1 MNLQEIFV
9 SAALGAAFAV
19 GTLADT
25 ALAQSPTIGEDIVV
39 TATRTPTL
47 KTLLGS
53 SVTVITAEELEKMQL
68 PAVADILRRTPGVN
82 IQQNGPTGTSSVAK
96 FRGLEEEQ
104 TLVLMNGVRQNDP
117 GDFRGRFNFEHLMV
131 SNIERIEIIRGPQA
145 TLYGSRANGAVINI
159 ITKKGVGEFAGKLRL
174 EGGTDSTFR
183 SDLSGGGSGLLEN
196 GMGYDYALSGSA
208 FSTEGF
214 SAANEN
220 RIPPGFDRPTENDGA
235 RNYAFGFNGGI
246 QPSPASEVRLTF
258 DHTTLFSEFDRSTRR
273 RAVDDD
279 RTKDKEVYSYS
290 LIGSQ
295 DILDGR
301 MENNLTLSGTNTS
314 VRRTSLTAS
323 DSEFDPRYSGSDA
336 WYRNIDYR
344 GTFEVADG
352 HLLGF
357 GTGYDQERY
366 ARLWRGTTANPAETL
381 DKRTSHRNYFVQT
394 QNRFLDRVSITAG
407 LSFDHFD
414 GVHPDLTDGAWT
426 YRGGVSYDLKETRT
440 VLKSSY
446 ATGFAAPS
454 LFQLFGCGYTE
465 NLRPERTRL
474 WDAGFE
480 QKAVN
485 GRVEFG
491 ATYFRNAVKNQI
503 VPNSFLCTYI
513 DSLPY
518 RYINRDQMESRGVED
533 FVNIAVYKSDDRT
546 VDFFLNHTYTLALDQ
561 DHIEIDRVPRHRVN
575 FGVDYSFLKGKANL
589 RFDGEWES
597 DHKDVYDTSGGQD
610 GLVRV
615 GEHWRFDI
623 AADYQVTERIELHA
637 RVENILDD
645 NYESAAGF
653 ASTPFGVYGG
663 LTVSF

>member
-1 MNLQEIFV
+1 MNLQDIFV
-9 SAALGAAFAV
+9 PAALGAALAV

-53 SVTVITAEELEKMQL
+53 SVTLITAEELEKMQL
-68 PAVADILRRTPGVN
+68 PAVADILRRTPGIN
-82 IQQNGPTGTSSVAK
+82 IQQNGPAGTSSVAK

-196 GMGYDYALSGSA
+196 GIGYDYALSGSA

-220 RIPPGFDRPTENDGA
+220 RVPPGVDRPTENDGA

-258 DHTTLFSEFDRSTRR
+258 DHTTLFSEFDDTRSRVVLD
-273 RAVDDD
+273 ADE
-279 RTKDKEVYSYS
+279 TKDKEVTSYS
-290 LIGSQ
+290 LAASR

-301 MENNLTLSGTNTS
+301 MENNLTLSGTSTS
-314 VRRTSLTAS
+314 VRRTSSLAFDGGS
-323 DSEFDPRYSGSDA
+323 DS

-357 GTGYDQERY
+357 GAGYDQERY
-366 ARLWRGTTANPAETL
+366 ARLSGGTTANPTETL
-381 DKRTSHRNYFVQT
+381 DRRTSHRNYFVQT
-394 QNRFLDRVSITAG
+394 QNRFLGRVSITAG

-414 GVHPDLTDGAWT
+414 DVHPDLTDGAWT

-446 ATGFAAPS
+446 ATGFAAPT
-454 LFQLFGCGYTE
+454 LFQLFRYTE
-465 NLRPERTRL
+465 TQNLGPESTRL

-480 QKAVN
+480 QKALN
-485 GRVEFG
+485 GRVAIG

-503 VPNSFLCTYI
+503 VFARSPS
-513 DSLPY
+513 
-518 RYINRDQMESRGVED
+518 RYINRDQMKSRGFENFVDASLFKVSDRRLD
-533 FVNIAVYKSDDRT
+533 FS
-546 VDFFLNHTYTLALDQ
+546 LNHTFTLAEDENQ
-561 DHIEIDRVPRHRVN
+561 EEIDRVPRHRVN
-575 FGVDYSFLKGKANL
+575 FSFDYAFLHGKANL
-589 RFDGEWES
+589 RLDGEWES
-597 DHKDVYDTSGGQD
+597 DHKDFYPSPSAVVYI
-610 GLVRV
+610 
-615 GEHWRFDI
+615 GEHWRFDV
-623 AADYQVTERIELHA
+623 AGDYQLNDRVKLHA
-637 RVENILDD
+637 RIENILDEA
-645 NYESAAGF
+645 YESAAGYGS
-653 ASTPFGVYGG
+653 APFGVYGG

>member
-1 MNLQEIFV
+1 MNLQDIFV
-9 SAALGAAFAV
+9 PAALGAALAV

-68 PAVADILRRTPGVN
+68 PAVADILRRTPGIN

-159 ITKKGVGEFAGKLRL
+159 ITKQGVGEFAGKLRL

-208 FSTEGF
+208 FTTEGF

-220 RIPPGFDRPTENDGA
+220 RVPPGFDRPTENDGA
-235 RNYAFGFNGGI
+235 RNYSFSFNGGFR
-246 QPSPASEVRLTF
+246 PTPDSEIRATF
-258 DHTTLFSEFDRSTRR
+258 GHTTLFAEFDYFDFTRGVVLD
-273 RAVDDD
+273 ADE
-279 RTKDKEVYSYS
+279 TKDKEVTSYS
-290 LIGSQ
+290 LVASR

-301 MENNLTLSGTNTS
+301 MENSLTLSGTSTS
-314 VRRTSLTAS
+314 VRRTSSLAF
-323 DSEFDPRYSGSDA
+323 DSGFDTRYSGSDA

-366 ARLWRGTTANPAETL
+366 ARLSGGTTANPTETL
-381 DKRTSHRNYFVQT
+381 DRRTSHRNYFVQT
-394 QNRFLDRVSITAG
+394 QNRFLGRVAITAG

-426 YRGGVSYDLKETRT
+426 YRGGVSYDLKETQT
-440 VLKSSY
+440 ILKSSY
-446 ATGFAAPS
+446 ATGFAAPT
-454 LFQLFGCGYTE
+454 LYQLFRYPKTQ
-465 NLRPERTRL
+465 NLGPESTRL

-480 QKAVN
+480 QKALN
-485 GRVEFG
+485 GRVAFG
-491 ATYFRNAVKNQI
+491 ATYFQNAVKNQI
-503 VPNSFLCTYI
+503 DY
-513 DSLPY
+513 DRSL
-518 RYINRDQMESRGVED
+518 RRHINRDQMKSRGFENFVDASLFKASGRRLD
-533 FVNIAVYKSDDRT
+533 FS
-546 VDFFLNHTYTLALDQ
+546 LNHTFTLAEDENQ
-561 DHIEIDRVPRHRVN
+561 AEIDRVPRHRVN
-575 FGVDYSFLKGKANL
+575 FSFDYAFLNGKANL
-589 RFDGEWES
+589 RLDGEWES
-597 DHKDVYDTSGGQD
+597 DHKDFYPSSSAVVYI
-610 GLVRV
+610 
-615 GEHWRFDI
+615 GEHWRFDV
-623 AADYQVTERIELHA
+623 AGDYQLNDRVKLHA
-637 RVENILDD
+637 RIENMLDEA
-645 NYESAAGF
+645 YESAAGYGS
-653 ASTPFGVYGG
+653 APFGVYSG